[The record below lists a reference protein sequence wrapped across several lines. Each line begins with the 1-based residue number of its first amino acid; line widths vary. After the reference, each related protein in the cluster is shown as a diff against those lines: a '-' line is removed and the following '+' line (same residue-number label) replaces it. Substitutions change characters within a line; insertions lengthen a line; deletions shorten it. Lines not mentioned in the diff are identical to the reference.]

1 MCGAVGIVVGVL
13 SAGLGFMQHQQNIA
27 AQNDA
32 IAVSNANAIAQH
44 EVSLLRTKTRQT
56 EERQKKAMSDIR
68 EDQTIYLSNRA
79 YEADTA
85 QINLKLMEEEEAMAA
100 RKGEGAIEALETKG
114 QLLAANIGGGNNIV
128 NLINDVKRKWS
139 RFDFLEDKGFAFVG
153 RESAQDAKRARISWA
168 SRDAE
173 SLGRRYQKQ
182 TWIAD
187 ARPILQKKIRSN
199 TGLALL
205 SAGLQGAQ
213 AGIGAEGSWAR
224 YKHYKGTKTS
234 SILLKEN
241 VVKLGRAASGLGVY
255 LYNYIGDSKKYIGAI
270 AEEVLHVKPEAVG
283 FMDGYL
289 AVDYSQIDVDFKEVL
304 PLST

>member
-32 IAVSNANAIAQH
+32 IAVANANAVAQH
-44 EVSLLRTKTRQT
+44 EVSLLRTQVRRT
-56 EERQKKAMSDIR
+56 EERQKKDMSDLR
-68 EDQTIYLSNRA
+68 EDQTVYLSNRA

-85 QINLKLMEEEEAMAA
+85 QINLRLMQEEEALAA

-139 RFDFLEDKGFAFVG
+139 RFDLMEDKGFAFVG
-153 RESAQDAKRARISWA
+153 REAAQDAKRARISWA

-173 SLGRRYQKQ
+173 SLGRRYQKR

-213 AGIGAEGSWAR
+213 AGIGAEGSWAK
-224 YKHYKGTKTS
+224 YKKYKVPS

-241 VVKLGRAASGLGVY
+241 IVKVSRAASGLGVY

>member
-1 MCGAVGIVVGVL
+1 
-13 SAGLGFMQHQQNIA
+13 
-27 AQNDA
+27 
-32 IAVSNANAIAQH
+32 
-44 EVSLLRTKTRQT
+44 
-56 EERQKKAMSDIR
+56 MSDLR

-114 QLLAANIGGGNNIV
+114 QLLAADIGGGNNLV
-128 NLINDVKRKWS
+128 NLINDVKRKWK

-153 RESAQDAKRARISWA
+153 REAAQDAKRARISWA

-173 SLGRRYQKQ
+173 SLGRRYQKR

-213 AGIGAEGSWAR
+213 AGIGAEGSWAK
-224 YKHYKGTKTS
+224 YKKYSS

-241 VVKLGRAASGLGVY
+241 VVKVGRAASGLGVY